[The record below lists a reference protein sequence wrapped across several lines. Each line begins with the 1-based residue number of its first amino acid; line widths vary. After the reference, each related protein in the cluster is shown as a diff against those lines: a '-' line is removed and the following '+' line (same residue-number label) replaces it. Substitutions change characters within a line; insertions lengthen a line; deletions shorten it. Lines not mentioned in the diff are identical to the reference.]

1 MALRPYT
8 LLARFYDQLT
18 REAPRMNR
26 HAREKVLSGILPRLR
41 TVCDLG
47 CGTGTAAIELA
58 RGGLRVYA
66 VDLSPEM
73 CRQARRKVGRL
84 PARLRSRIRIRRAD
98 MRRFRLPE
106 PVDLVLSQ
114 FNPVNHL
121 PRKSDLGRAFGSV
134 ARALRPGGW
143 FCFDLN
149 TRRTYEKLYPMTR
162 WEEKPG
168 FCLVTHGGFDPRRHR
183 AWLDLEWFVRQ
194 GASWRRTRERIRDTF
209 WSDAEI
215 RRALRRAGFG
225 RIRSWD
231 GTRVRPPSPHQH
243 LGFDTYYRAQKRA
256 G

>member
-1 MALRPYT
+1 MKLRPYT

-26 HAREKVLSGILPRLR
+26 HAREKILGRILSRIR

-47 CGTGTAAIELA
+47 CGTGTAALELA
-58 RGGLRVYA
+58 RRGLTVYA

-73 CRQARRKVGRL
+73 CRLARRKVGRL
-84 PARLRSRIRIRRAD
+84 PARLRARIRIRRAD

-114 FNPVNHL
+114 FNPINHL
-121 PRKSDLGRAFGSV
+121 PRQSDLGRAFGAV

-149 TRRTYEKLYPMTR
+149 TRRTYEKFYSMTR
-162 WEEKPG
+162 WEERPG
-168 FCLVTHGGFDPRRHR
+168 FCLVTRGGFNLQRGS
-183 AWLDLEWFVRQ
+183 AWLDLEWFVRR
-194 GASWRRTRERIRDTF
+194 GAAWRRTRERITDTF
-209 WSDAEI
+209 WSDSEI
-215 RRALRRAGFG
+215 RRALRRAGFRRVRAWEG
-225 RIRSWD
+225 PE
-231 GTRVRPPSPHQH
+231 VRPPTLKARP
-243 LGFDTYYRAQKRA
+243 GFDTYYLAQKRA

>member
-1 MALRPYT
+1 MTLRPYT

-18 REAPRMNR
+18 RGAPRMNR
-26 HAREKVLSGILPRLR
+26 YAREKVLGKILPRCR

-58 RGGLRVYA
+58 RRGFTVYA
-66 VDLSPEM
+66 FDLSPEM
-73 CRQARRKVGRL
+73 VRQARRKIRRL
-84 PARLRSRIRIRRAD
+84 PARLRARIRLQRAD

-121 PRKSDLGRAFGSV
+121 PRKSDLGRTFRAV

-149 TRRTYEKLYPMTR
+149 TRRTYEKFYAMTR
-162 WEEKPG
+162 WEETPG
-168 FCLVTHGGFDPRRHR
+168 FCVVYHGGFNLRRGS
-183 AWLDLEWFVRQ
+183 AWLDLEWFVRR
-194 GASWRRTRERIRDTF
+194 GAGWRRYRERIRDSF

-215 RRALRRAGFG
+215 RRALGRAGFE
-225 RIRSWD
+225 RLRSWD
-231 GTRVRPPSPHQH
+231 GTRVRPPSPQQRP
-243 LGFDTYYRAQKRA
+243 GFDTYYLAQKRWR
-256 G
+256 

>member
-1 MALRPYT
+1 MAQRPYT

-84 PARLRSRIRIRRAD
+84 PARLRARIRIRRAD

-143 FCFDLN
+143 VCFDLN
-149 TRRTYEKLYPMTR
+149 TRRTYEKFYSMTR

-168 FCLVTHGGFDPRRHR
+168 F
-183 AWLDLEWFVRQ
+183 
-194 GASWRRTRERIRDTF
+194 
-209 WSDAEI
+209 
-215 RRALRRAGFG
+215 
-225 RIRSWD
+225 
-231 GTRVRPPSPHQH
+231 
-243 LGFDTYYRAQKRA
+243 
-256 G
+256 